1 MDADI
6 QQFINKKQ
14 ELQKCILDYLEH
26 GETIILND
34 QLISQLDD
42 PILAEDKNE
51 MKSTLYLICKIA
63 NNHHRN
69 PYFFEKIEQILLHIR
84 EKMTSQLSNTE
95 IFDIFKIN
103 KRVSLIL
110 IKEKFI
116 EIDQIISQKIE
127 KDNKLKEQYH
137 FYFYPELEEFLDEE
151 TKEDKKQF
159 AHEISGNNFG
169 LFETKRRKGEND
181 TKICELIQND
191 SIDEFIQFVEQ
202 QKINL
207 NETIEPSIFETNSL
221 LIKKK
226 PTLIEYT
233 TFFGSLN
240 IFNYLIEKQIELK
253 PSLWIYS
260 IHSQKEELINLLHD
274 KNVQYPNNSIQSC
287 IDEAVKCHHN
297 DLVELLSN
305 FAQNGEFNVFD
316 KSVKFLNYVHFPT
329 ELNDINSFYYLCQN
343 DNLKIVEILLKNEDL
358 INQINTKVVFKI
370 IIFFNR
376 KFQFYLVLMMF
387 LFYSFGISK

>member
-34 QLISQLDD
+34 QL
-42 PILAEDKNE
+42 
-51 MKSTLYLICKIA
+51 CKIA

-181 TKICELIQND
+181 TKICELIRKD
-191 SIDEFIQFVEQ
+191 SIEEFIILVNKENLALKT
-202 QKINL
+202 KIK
-207 NETIEPSIFETNSL
+207 TSIYETNPL
-221 LIKKK
+221 L
-226 PTLIEYT
+226 LE
-233 TFFGSLN
+233 
-240 IFNYLIEKQIELK
+240 
-253 PSLWIYS
+253 
-260 IHSQKEELINLLHD
+260 
-274 KNVQYPNNSIQSC
+274 
-287 IDEAVKCHHN
+287 
-297 DLVELLSN
+297 N
-305 FAQNGEFNVFD
+305 F
-316 KSVKFLNYVHFPT
+316 
-329 ELNDINSFYYLCQN
+329 
-343 DNLKIVEILLKNEDL
+343 
-358 INQINTKVVFKI
+358 
-370 IIFFNR
+370 
-376 KFQFYLVLMMF
+376 
-387 LFYSFGISK
+387 